1 MDTSS
6 LKSETPNLP
15 LTGVVQNGVH
25 IDAQRRDKKS
35 TINSL
40 LGLENYDEQEFAA
53 VYKKLENETFK
64 PTKTKELVSPKK
76 CN

>member
-25 IDAQRRDKKS
+25 IDAQKRDKKS

-40 LGLENYDEQEFAA
+40 LGLENYDE
-53 VYKKLENETFK
+53 
-64 PTKTKELVSPKK
+64 
-76 CN
+76 